1 VRRGS
6 LGFAIGR
13 IARTPL
19 GGRAR
24 HRRERLMARLM
35 SATGRTLALAAV
47 VLVAASFSVQAWRV
61 GYQNYQLHKQIDAIE
76 AQNRALASDAVKLQR
91 DVELSKNP
99 EYLVPLIHEHLGLT
113 KPHEVIIQVAT
124 PAPK

>member
-1 VRRGS
+1 MRRGS

-13 IARTPL
+13 IARQPL
-19 GGRAR
+19 SGRGR
-24 HRRERLMARLM
+24 KRRERSMLRLM
-35 SATGRTLALAAV
+35 SVAGRTIALAAI
-47 VLVAASFSVQAWRV
+47 VLVATSFSIQAWRV
-61 GYQNYQLHKQIDAIE
+61 SYQNYQLHKQIDMME
-76 AQNRALASDAVKLQR
+76 EQNRALAADAVKLQR
-91 DVELSKNP
+91 DVKLSKNP

>member
-1 VRRGS
+1 M
-6 LGFAIGR
+6 I
-13 IARTPL
+13 
-19 GGRAR
+19 
-24 HRRERLMARLM
+24 RLM
-35 SATGRTLALAAV
+35 SAAGRTIALAAI

-61 GYQNYQLHKQIDAIE
+61 SYQNYQLHKQIEAIE
-76 AQNRALASDAVKLQR
+76 DQNRAFSADAVKLQR
-91 DVELSKNP
+91 DVKLSKNP